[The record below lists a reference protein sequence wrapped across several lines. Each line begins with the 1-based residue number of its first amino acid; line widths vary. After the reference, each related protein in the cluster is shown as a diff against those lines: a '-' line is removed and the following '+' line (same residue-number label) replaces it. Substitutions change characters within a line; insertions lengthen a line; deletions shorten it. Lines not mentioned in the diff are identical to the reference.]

1 MIYDFRS
8 DDLMNGGEGAPLAP
22 MHNFHLAASLR
33 EKGVFPVAF
42 CNGGNTGN
50 IALISQNGAGKDIL
64 LGWDVGPFNHFA
76 DTITRTCFGAPY
88 DKDGRY
94 GKKVVSK
101 PICWINSLTKLPSA
115 KPAKIFICP
124 VRPNR
129 QTRHGTVCRISAV
142 IRRKMC
148 CGRLNI

>member
-1 MIYDFRS
+1 MAETPEILRS
-8 DDLMNGGEGAPLAP
+8 
-22 MHNFHLAASLR
+22 SVR
-33 EKGVFPVAF
+33 
-42 CNGGNTGN
+42 T
-50 IALISQNGAGKDIL
+50 GAGKDIL

-94 GKKVVSK
+94 GKKGRVQTDFAD
-101 PICWINSLTKLPSA
+101 NSLTKLQSA